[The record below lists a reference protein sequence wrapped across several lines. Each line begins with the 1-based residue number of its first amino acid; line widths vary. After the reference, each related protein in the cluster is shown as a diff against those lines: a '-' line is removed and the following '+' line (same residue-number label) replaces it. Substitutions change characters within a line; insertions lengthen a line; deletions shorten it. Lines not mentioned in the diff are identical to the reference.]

1 MEKDYSTKQEEEI
14 MEELRE
20 EINETAIETVD
31 ENRDDNGDTTEEK
44 SMGGALV
51 VGACLLVGGAVAL
64 WHKTSDWRQ
73 KRSIEKLRKN
83 GFTVYKSEV
92 VDEDESDSEEDFD
105 EEE

>member
-1 MEKDYSTKQEEEI
+1 

-20 EINETAIETVD
+20 EISETTIETAD
-31 ENRDDNGDTTEEK
+31 ENRDNDGGMTEEK
-44 SMGGALV
+44 SMGGALAI
-51 VGACLLVGGAVAL
+51 GACLLVGGAVAL

-73 KRSIEKLRKN
+73 KRSIENLRKN

-92 VDEDESDSEEDFD
+92 VEGDRDESDSEEDFD